1 MVRIRLRRVGARK
14 QAAYR
19 IVVTDK
25 RSPRDGRYI
34 EILGHYNP
42 RTRPETVEY
51 KEDRALHWLNVGAQ
65 PSEAVARFFK
75 NNGTIDR
82 LKRLQAGEELETLV
96 AEAEAAKAEAPEVN
110 PRTRYEAPKVA
121 QDSEPVAEIVDD
133 VTPAEPEPDTEEP
146 TEEEEKEEP
155 AAATE
160 E

>member
-1 MVRIRLRRVGARK
+1 MVRIRLRRVGSKR
-14 QAAYR
+14 QASYR

-34 EILGHYNP
+34 EILGYYNP

-75 NNGTIDR
+75 NHGTLDR
-82 LKRLQAGEELETLV
+82 LKRLQAGEELEVLV
-96 AEAEAAKAEAPEVN
+96 AEAAAAKAEAPEIN
-110 PRTRYEAPKVA
+110 PRTRYEAPRVA
-121 QDSEPVAEIVDD
+121 EDSEPVAEIVDD
-133 VTPAEPEPDTEEP
+133 VSPADDSSTE
-146 TEEEEKEEP
+146 TAEESEEVEEP

-160 E
+160 D

>member
-1 MVRIRLRRVGARK
+1 MVRIRLRRVGSKR
-14 QAAYR
+14 QASYR

-34 EILGHYNP
+34 EILGYYNP

-65 PSEAVARFFK
+65 PSEAVERFFK
-75 NNGTIDR
+75 NHGTLER
-82 LKRLQAGEELETLV
+82 LKRLQAGEGLEVLL

-121 QDSEPVAEIVDD
+121 EDNSPVAEIVDD
-133 VTPAEPEPDTEEP
+133 VTAAEDAADAVVEE
-146 TEEEEKEEP
+146 TEEP